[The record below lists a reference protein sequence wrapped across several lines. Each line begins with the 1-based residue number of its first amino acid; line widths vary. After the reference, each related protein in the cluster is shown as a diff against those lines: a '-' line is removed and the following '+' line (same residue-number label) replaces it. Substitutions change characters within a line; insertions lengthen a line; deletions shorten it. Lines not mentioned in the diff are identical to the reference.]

1 MRRILSTAV
10 LLYFSSTF
18 TFSQT
23 TSTTILGTV
32 SDGSGALVAG
42 AKVVA
47 TNINTGIKRTDTTTA
62 TGDYAFPLLD
72 VGQFS
77 VTVEMKGFKTETQ
90 KGLELQINQKARVD
104 FKLEVGSQTETV
116 TITGEVAALKT
127 DEASLGSV
135 VEQRRVVELPL
146 NGRNLAGLAV
156 MQPGVQFGGR
166 MGFDGLTGGGGGVP
180 IPGQSISI
188 SAKLHARLHH
198 SKTCKVAPIE
208 REFNNPALF
217 HHRTKR
223 CFVGF

>member
-156 MQPGVQFGGR
+156 MQPGVQFGGDR
-166 MGFDGLTGGGGGVP
+166 NRLARDRHAAATT
-180 IPGQSISI
+180 GQSIEAHAST
-188 SAKLHARLHH
+188 KLHARLHH
-198 SKTCKVAPIE
+198 SKTCKVASIE
-208 REFNNPALF
+208 RQFNHTPLF
-217 HHRTKR
+217 HH
-223 CFVGF
+223 